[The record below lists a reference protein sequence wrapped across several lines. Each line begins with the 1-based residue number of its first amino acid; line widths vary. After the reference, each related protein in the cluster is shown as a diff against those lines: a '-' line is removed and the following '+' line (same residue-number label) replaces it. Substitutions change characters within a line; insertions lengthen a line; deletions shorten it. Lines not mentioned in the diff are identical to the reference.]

1 MAFVSN
7 RVCTSPRSIP
17 FIFTIKLKQLLG
29 GSRSTSAFVI
39 LLQGKTMS
47 LSELKHLFLIKRVS
61 HLINFP
67 FSNTR
72 GMESYWFLHFLHVST
87 TRKIIEKLAR
97 INEVSS
103 RAVQPIPWKCE
114 VFLWEQAFN
123 FVPAEDREAEQI
135 GLRLE
140 VGVGG
145 GGGGPRVEEAE
156 SRARWSQ
163 RCTCMSWARNVS
175 ASPQELWGERKVE
188 KGGEVWR
195 GADESRDTTTP
206 PTLHPSTPPP
216 QAYCWGGIDSN
227 RWLN

>member
-7 RVCTSPRSIP
+7 RVCTSHRSIP
-17 FIFTIKLKQLLG
+17 FIFTIKLKRLLG

-72 GMESYWFLHFLHVST
+72 GMESYWFLYFLHVST
-87 TRKIIEKLAR
+87 TGKIIEKLAR

-103 RAVQPIPWKCE
+103 LAGQPIPWKCE

-123 FVPAEDREAEQI
+123 FVPAERTNWIKAGDRGHRA
-135 GLRLE
+135 LRRCW
-140 VGVGG
+140 VGG
-145 GGGGPRVEEAE
+145 RGCTNTVCVCACVE
-156 SRARWSQ
+156 R
-163 RCTCMSWARNVS
+163 
-175 ASPQELWGERKVE
+175 E
-188 KGGEVWR
+188 K
-195 GADESRDTTTP
+195 S
-206 PTLHPSTPPP
+206 LPSPP
-216 QAYCWGGIDSN
+216 QFFHHKDTSGSAD
-227 RWLN
+227 

>member
-7 RVCTSPRSIP
+7 RVCTSHRSIP

-29 GSRSTSAFVI
+29 GSHSTSAFVI

-61 HLINFP
+61 YLINFP

-123 FVPAEDREAEQI
+123 FVPAEDRETEQN

-140 VGVGG
+140 VDAPPPHPPPGWRRR
-145 GGGGPRVEEAE
+145 RVQ
-156 SRARWSQ
+156 SQ
-163 RCTCMSWARNVS
+163 VEPTLYMHACVEQKNVS
-175 ASPQELWGERKVE
+175 ASPLHTVWSE
-188 KGGEVWR
+188 KSREVQIKT
-195 GADESRDTTTP
+195 DPQQP
-206 PTLHPSTPPP
+206 PTHPRSVVKEELR
-216 QAYCWGGIDSN
+216 DSN
-227 RWLN
+227 QWLNETF

>member
-7 RVCTSPRSIP
+7 RVCTSHRSIP

-87 TRKIIEKLAR
+87 TGKIIEKLAR

-103 RAVQPIPWKCE
+103 LALQPIPWKCE

-123 FVPAEDREAEQI
+123 FVPVEDREPEQI

-140 VGVGG
+140 VGGWRG
-145 GGGGPRVEEAE
+145 AARLEEAAGAE
-156 SRARWSQ
+156 PGPTDSAHA
-163 RCTCMSWARNVS
+163 CMSWARNVS
-175 ASPQELWGERKVE
+175 ATPPAQIP
-188 KGGEVWR
+188 
-195 GADESRDTTTP
+195 DTESRRSAD
-206 PTLHPSTPPP
+206 
-216 QAYCWGGIDSN
+216 
-227 RWLN
+227 

>member
-7 RVCTSPRSIP
+7 RVCTSHRSIP

-87 TRKIIEKLAR
+87 TGKIIEKLAR

-103 RAVQPIPWKCE
+103 LALQPIPWKCE

-123 FVPAEDREAEQI
+123 FVPVEDREPEQI

-140 VGVGG
+140 VGKGGEAGGTKVGG
-145 GGGGPRVEEAE
+145 GGRC
-156 SRARWSQ
+156 RARANWL
-163 RCTCMSWARNVS
+163 CTRVHVLTKEHLCHPPAQILDR
-175 ASPQELWGERKVE
+175 ER
-188 KGGEVWR
+188 WR
-195 GADESRDTTTP
+195 RA
-206 PTLHPSTPPP
+206 
-216 QAYCWGGIDSN
+216 N
-227 RWLN
+227 

>member
-7 RVCTSPRSIP
+7 RVCTSHRSIP

-29 GSRSTSAFVI
+29 GSHSTSAFVI

-61 HLINFP
+61 YLINFP

-123 FVPAEDREAEQI
+123 FVPAEDRETEQN

-140 VGVGG
+140 VDA
-145 GGGGPRVEEAE
+145 PPPSTSRLEEAE
-156 SRARWSQ
+156 GAEPGGANTVHACMCWAKKCLCFPTAHSLEREISR
-163 RCTCMSWARNVS
+163 S
-175 ASPQELWGERKVE
+175 A
-188 KGGEVWR
+188 
-195 GADESRDTTTP
+195 D
-206 PTLHPSTPPP
+206 
-216 QAYCWGGIDSN
+216 
-227 RWLN
+227 

>member
-7 RVCTSPRSIP
+7 RVCTSHRSIP

-87 TRKIIEKLAR
+87 TGKIIEKLAR

-103 RAVQPIPWKCE
+103 LAAQPIPWKCE

-123 FVPAEDREAEQI
+123 FVPAEDRETEQI
-135 GLRLE
+135 GLRL
-140 VGVGG
+140 GVRGG
-145 GGGGPRVEEAE
+145 GTGVAGDGRC
-156 SRARWSQ
+156 RARANWRFTRTHVFCISQ
-163 RCTCMSWARNVS
+163 ILDRESLRS
-175 ASPQELWGERKVE
+175 A
-188 KGGEVWR
+188 
-195 GADESRDTTTP
+195 DY
-206 PTLHPSTPPP
+206 PPP
-216 QAYCWGGIDSN
+216 PRPHC
-227 RWLN
+227 